1 MQPDTITMDPIED
14 EAEIH
19 HVRICT
25 RTHLYNP
32 KLSDNPHPPPQRN
45 NYYIVSIEAYF
56 ELKSAFVWTSMVSE
70 VDYLSP
76 VFIIFFTKSRVMAKT
91 EEAWVVF
98 FFDRAN
104 LT

>member
-1 MQPDTITMDPIED
+1 MTMDPIED

-32 KLSDNPHPPPQRN
+32 KLSDNPPPPNEIIIILSQ
-45 NYYIVSIEAYF
+45 IEVYF

-91 EEAWVVF
+91 EEAWVVVF
-98 FFDRAN
+98 FYRAN

>member
-1 MQPDTITMDPIED
+1 MNMDPIED

-32 KLSDNPHPPPQRN
+32 KLSDNPHPPKE
-45 NYYIVSIEAYF
+45 IIIEAYF

-98 FFDRAN
+98 FFFDRAN